1 MNIATVSRGY
11 KVYNFVYD
19 ILKKAK
25 LLGQRTRQRL
35 PGGRVG
41 TTVDRKGTGGLLG
54 VMEMFCILICAGG
67 GYMILCICHLPKP
80 IELYVKKI
88 NFTLRNFI
96 PQYFSIKKKIDH
108 ISCSFSSIYV

>member
-80 IELYVKKI
+80 IELWKKLILLYVTLYLNIFQSRKK
-88 NFTLRNFI
+88 
-96 PQYFSIKKKIDH
+96 
-108 ISCSFSSIYV
+108 